1 MESGV
6 SREEAEARESFE
18 YGTLANGRWEGRG
31 GVFKHG
37 TSPLAKVLL
46 QSREI
51 NKYSCPGD
59 ILHSSFACDALADGR
74 SRPKSADINGA

>member
-1 MESGV
+1 MAC
-6 SREEAEARESFE
+6 REKRRRRVKASNTGLWR
-18 YGTLANGRWEGRG
+18 TR

-51 NKYSCPGD
+51 NKYSCPRD
-59 ILHSSFACDALADGR
+59 LLHSSFACDALADGR
-74 SRPKSADINGA
+74 I